1 MDDKDRQLLMLLQK
15 NGRASLTVIA
25 KKINLSIDST
35 HKRIKK
41 LMDSGVIDHFGIF
54 IDPKNIGYDIVVD
67 VKIKL
72 HNVTG
77 QEVQDIISY
86 LKKHPNCI
94 ELIAVSG
101 EFDLTCV
108 LIAKNT
114 KELNDVSFRIR
125 QKFKEI
131 IADWNA
137 SFNLEVHKFEWYDL
151 NGLV

>member
-15 NGRASLTVIA
+15 NGRESLTIIA

-41 LMDSGVIDHFGIF
+41 LLELGVIDRFGVF
-54 IDPKNIGYDIVVD
+54 INPKNIGYDIVVD

-72 HNVTG
+72 HNVTEL
-77 QEVQDIISY
+77 EVKEIISH

-94 ELIAVSG
+94 ELISVSG
-101 EFDLTCV
+101 DFDLTCV

-114 KELNDVSFRIR
+114 KELNDVSFKIR

-151 NGLV
+151 TGLV